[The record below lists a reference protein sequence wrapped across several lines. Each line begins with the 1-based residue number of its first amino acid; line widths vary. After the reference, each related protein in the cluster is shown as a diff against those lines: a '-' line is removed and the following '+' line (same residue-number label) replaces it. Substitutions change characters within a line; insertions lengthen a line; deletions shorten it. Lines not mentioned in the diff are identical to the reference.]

1 MRINLSIL
9 VLFTFSVGGGILLG
23 YVYFYANLFA
33 SKVTTWKKYFQVP
46 HGKLYENYLLKN
58 NIRQTTLNRSDDTNY
73 IVVNEGKHMM
83 RKTNIL
89 CFVMLKKDETVLRRP
104 HMPTMVKSWDA
115 IRHTWGNHCARLLF
129 FTNEIIDDRS
139 LEIYSLQSY
148 GTNSWSGTQLALLK
162 ISELGLLE
170 EYNWYLKVEEDTFVI
185 VENLAYYLSIF
196 DHRVSYYFGHP
207 YSLWSSTYN
216 SGGAGYVLSQTAL
229 RKVLAMISKG
239 HCERSYT
246 AEDINLGRYMV
257 TSVFYK
263 IKFEKPCNCSY
274 CIWKVFTLT
283 VG

>member
-9 VLFTFSVGGGILLG
+9 VLFTFSVGAGILLG
-23 YVYFYANLFA
+23 YAYFYAYIFS
-33 SKVTTWKKYFQVP
+33 SKVTTWKKYFQIP
-46 HGKLYENYLLKN
+46 HEKLYENYLLKH
-58 NIRQTTLNRSDDTNY
+58 NIRQTSIKRSDDTNY
-73 IVVNEGKHMM
+73 IVVNE
-83 RKTNIL
+83 RKYLLKKMNIL
-89 CFVMLKKDETVLRRP
+89 CFVMLKKDETIVRRP

-115 IRHTWGNHCARLLF
+115 IRHTWGNRCARLLF
-129 FTNEIIDDRS
+129 FTNEIIDDPS

-148 GTNSWSGTQLALLK
+148 DAHSWSATQLALLK

-196 DHRVSYYFGHP
+196 DYGVPHYFGHP
-207 YSLWSSTYN
+207 YSLWGSTYN
-216 SGGAGYVLSQTAL
+216 SGGAGYVLSKTAL

-257 TSVFYK
+257 TPVFYR
-263 IKFEKPCNCSY
+263 IKRVRN
-274 CIWKVFTLT
+274 T
-283 VG
+283 